1 MAECGMAITGAHVVL
16 YSSEP
21 EALRGILRDVFGW
34 AYVDAGDG
42 WLIFALPP
50 SELGVH
56 PSEGLASG
64 EGARHQFTLM
74 CDDLAGT
81 IEDLKAKGVEV
92 RGEPQNAGFGTV
104 TTLVLPGGV
113 DVMLYEPRH
122 RTSI

>member
-56 PSEGLASG
+56 RSEGLASG
-64 EGARHQFTLM
+64 EAHAISSRSCATISPARS
-74 CDDLAGT
+74 
-81 IEDLKAKGVEV
+81 
-92 RGEPQNAGFGTV
+92 
-104 TTLVLPGGV
+104 
-113 DVMLYEPRH
+113 
-122 RTSI
+122 RT

>member
-1 MAECGMAITGAHVVL
+1 
-16 YSSEP
+16 
-21 EALRGILRDVFGW
+21 
-34 AYVDAGDG
+34 
-42 WLIFALPP
+42 
-50 SELGVH
+50 
-56 PSEGLASG
+56 
-64 EGARHQFTLM
+64 M